1 VLISAFFR
9 RMAVEW
15 PYRWLVPLDSRA
27 FATRLSNADLAGV
40 TMSMP
45 FAAMRFWLEFAA
57 RR

>member
-1 VLISAFFR
+1 V
-9 RMAVEW
+9 
-15 PYRWLVPLDSRA
+15 
-27 FATRLSNADLAGV
+27 DLAGV